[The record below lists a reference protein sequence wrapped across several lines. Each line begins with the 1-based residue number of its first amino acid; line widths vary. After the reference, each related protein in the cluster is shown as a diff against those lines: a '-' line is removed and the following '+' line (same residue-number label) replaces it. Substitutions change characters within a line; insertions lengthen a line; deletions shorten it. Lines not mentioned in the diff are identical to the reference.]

1 MVAGERFV
9 SRHAKCLSL
18 SLSIKFPLARKID
31 DIPGTDMPRFVTEPS
46 RPTVTFIDRACNEL
60 KVVIIHS
67 TQVQVPKDWFPVI
80 QQR

>member
-9 SRHAKCLSL
+9 TRHAKCLSL
-18 SLSIKFPLARKID
+18 SIRFPLARKIG

-46 RPTVTFIDRACNEL
+46 RPTMTFIDRACNEL

-67 TQVQVPKDWFPVI
+67 THAQVLKDWFPVM
-80 QQR
+80 Q